1 MVLLIDPE
9 SKNSMGGSGRGGSS
23 MNLTD
28 SLSPDSF
35 LKEDSFDFI
44 KIEEFGSLGID
55 PADIAPGTF
64 PARRHPSRL
73 PSRFGGNAYGFGFF
87 EICDRLNP
95 KDLKLL
101 QSIRS
106 DNAELTRQYYKE
118 INRIYQNIGLLIR
131 FSSQGKPY
139 YLIPAHLVLSSLSTT
154 RIKADEISKIIAFHR
169 KKYLKESYKIAVITH
184 ADDLII
190 NDLSL
195 RFREHQFV
203 VLDSLEKLLLSKE
216 ILDLIILNRDIYEL
230 AVMEK
235 LASPVSGLGSKKD
248 LEDRVMFFLGRV
260 YTLLKPEGEIFM
272 IAPRLPLE
280 TDRRVSTTFRSEQE
294 KKIFIL
300 FTHIFKTKER
310 YRSRG
315 MSLNVN
321 VFDLQKYLN
330 PPYVEKEVLDRVLQ
344 GRSLESMLPQDMQEL
359 PYLDFSLH
367 DGFAYD
373 QEKGWDR
380 LLSVFFNKI
389 FLKALLP
396 KSIEDEW
403 QKKFTAD
410 SYRPQYMLT
419 YLGQKKPLPTT
430 LAELKRDVME
440 SRLSGCPLPL
450 LADYR
455 DSFEYVTSTLEIV
468 KRIKSGSYSGISDL
482 FMERLRNP
490 LENKKRRHEGLN
502 DVLKLISKIN
512 RIEKAKGRLSLD
524 KTESIKTPIL
534 KNLEMLSLFGFSYG
548 ELREIFLIAVGH
560 TPMGRILSGK
570 MSEKALKP
578 VSDLARAQEA
588 PKALN
593 LLRYCRLMS
602 MAETAASKESDL
614 NQEELTELFDLY
626 ESTVKVVINRE
637 TDWHQLL
644 DEKISSM
651 GGVHHMLVR
660 RILKM
665 TNHFQFLNNWSELN
679 VKGEI
684 EKESLADY
692 EKKKLSEIES
702 VVSLVKIINEY
713 ERIHFKDDP
722 LKASIF
728 YRKFLDIEFHGTV
741 RIFGRLKSE
750 LVFLILWIAVHV
762 ARGDVINFNP
772 LLAEVEGHAIDEY
785 VRKLEEELTAINSK
799 YLGPEELKR
808 FSEQLYEDRS
818 SFILGTGFQLR
829 INEETQGIEVCHVD
843 IGENIRELEILS
855 TQFPKK
861 NLSDVPPGQLEGLD
875 QLFRDLEGFHQS
887 YLKLISHDVKGMKL
901 PERQKDW
908 FRKAEVLRE
917 TLRSHFIEV
926 IFKPENIYSDLEILH
941 RRAPSLLQFLLP
953 EFVSFK
959 DIELPEET
967 IQKTSLME
975 HILASTR
982 KVQALVR
989 KDRGSLQDVQL
1000 LHQLAQREFGPM
1012 VAGTVGLNELHIE
1025 TLENIVEGLRKQ
1037 PALFDA
1043 VIRSFIFRDVGLLP
1057 SLRKKYEGRFDPADH
1072 AEASAVFMETE
1083 GIALRYNQDRE
1094 SERFLILL
1102 VRYHNLLHHMIRG
1115 EFSFYAIEEVL
1126 GLGDPDLFDAVFFSS
1141 FIMLYAMGEE
1151 LMMEDLATRLFQMRS
1166 LCHRIISGETNP
1178 EDHLS
1183 ELYARKGHAFHALA
1197 AYRRDGLPDGVHPSR
1212 YLETYQ
1218 WQESKR
1224 EHYLQAGMRVYALE
1238 RIFRLKGI
1246 RYVEFSDL
1254 ADFIIKVPLK
1264 FIYKKRNYTGIGYA
1278 TFERELFE
1286 ALRIYRSIL
1295 KLPERAR
1302 NSLFKHL
1309 VTDEVR
1315 IFGFQT
1321 VSSYLTYEN
1330 MTKLLFITLCGS
1342 ERLRKKGGPFSL
1354 NFLTLAEEMNK
1365 RYEAVN
1371 AELAAIPMEK
1381 ISGDA
1386 ETLSHFFR
1394 ARSGILLRADVSHP
1408 VLTIDFI
1415 DKIHVEQK
1423 LHHMMTISEVD
1434 HLKNYFHG
1442 TLRLLRKIPFYTD
1455 DYQLKL
1461 EKAFEKRLL
1470 ELSDLMID
1478 RIKTQME
1485 ATKDFRRIQD
1495 LFQGLMEKSLE
1506 IGFTE
1511 EQRHRLNDVCELTK
1525 ENLRREKLLEIS
1537 LLLERLSDEREL
1549 RDYWSRVKW
1558 YLLTNRP
1565 FIGKEFENLVAKRFD
1580 GTMERIKTES
1590 RKNNPLTL

>member
-1 MVLLIDPE
+1 
-9 SKNSMGGSGRGGSS
+9 

-28 SLSPDSF
+28 SLSLDSF

-44 KIEEFGSLGID
+44 KPEEFGSLGID

-64 PARRHPSRL
+64 PARRHPSKL

-87 EICDRLNP
+87 EIYDRLNP

-106 DNAELTRQYYKE
+106 DDAELTRQYYKE
-118 INRIYQNIGLLIR
+118 INRVYKNIGLLIR

-139 YLIPAHLVLSSLSTT
+139 YLIPTHLVLSSLSTT
-154 RIKADEISKIIAFHR
+154 KIKADEISKIVTFHR
-169 KKYLKESYKIAVITH
+169 KKYLKESSKIGVITH
-184 ADDLII
+184 PDDLLI
-190 NDLSL
+190 NELSL

-203 VLDSLEKLLLSKE
+203 VLDSLEKLIMSKE

-235 LASPVSGLGSKKD
+235 FASPVSDSRSKKD
-248 LEDRVMFFLGRV
+248 LEDRVLFFLGKV
-260 YTLLKPEGEIFM
+260 YPLLKPEGEIFM
-272 IAPRLPLE
+272 IAPRLPVE
-280 TDRRVSTTFRSEQE
+280 TDRRVNITFRSEQE
-294 KKIFIL
+294 KKNLIL

-310 YRSRG
+310 CRPRG

-330 PPYVEKEVLDRVLQ
+330 PPYVEKEVLDQVLQ
-344 GRSLESMLPQDMQEL
+344 GRNLESMSPRDMQEL
-359 PYLDFSLH
+359 PHLDFSLH
-367 DGFAYD
+367 DGFTYD
-373 QEKGWDR
+373 QEKGWER
-380 LLSVFFNKI
+380 LLPVFFNKI

-396 KSIEDEW
+396 KSVGDEW
-403 QKKFTAD
+403 QKRFTAD
-410 SYRPQYMLT
+410 SYRPQHMLT
-419 YLGQKKPLPTT
+419 YLGQKKPLQTT
-430 LAELKRDVME
+430 LGGLKRDVME

-450 LADYR
+450 LAGYR
-455 DSFEYVTSTLEIV
+455 DSFDYVISTLEIV

-482 FMERLRNP
+482 FMERLKDP

-502 DVLKLISKIN
+502 DVLKLVSKII
-512 RIEKAKGRLSLD
+512 RIEKATHRLSLD
-524 KTESIKTPIL
+524 KMERLKTPIL
-534 KNLEMLSLFGFSYG
+534 KNLETLSLFGFSYG
-548 ELREIFLIAVGH
+548 ELREIFLIVVGH

-570 MSEKALKP
+570 MNEKALNP
-578 VSDLARAQEA
+578 FSDLARTHEPQ
-588 PKALN
+588 KALN
-593 LLRYCRLMS
+593 LLRYCQLMS
-602 MAETAASKESDL
+602 LAETAASKESDL
-614 NQEELTELFDLY
+614 NQEELAELFDLY
-626 ESTVKVVINRE
+626 ESTVQVVINRE
-637 TDWHQLL
+637 INWDQLL
-644 DEKISSM
+644 DAKISGM
-651 GGVHHMLVR
+651 GGVHHMVVR

-665 TNHFQFLNNWSELN
+665 MNHFQFLNNWPELN
-679 VKGEI
+679 AKGEM

-692 EKKKLSEIES
+692 EEKKLSEIES
-702 VVSLVKIINEY
+702 VINLAKIINEY

-728 YRKFLDIEFHGTV
+728 YRKFLNIEFHGTV

-750 LVFLILWIAVHV
+750 LVFLILWIVVHV
-762 ARGDVINFNP
+762 SRGEVINFNP
-772 LLAEVEGHAIDEY
+772 LLAEAEGNAIDEY
-785 VRKLEEELTAINSK
+785 VRRLEEELTAINSK
-799 YLGPEELKR
+799 HLGPEALKR
-808 FSEQLYEDRS
+808 FSDQLYEDHS

-829 INEETQGIEVCHVD
+829 IDEETQGIEICYVD
-843 IGENIRELEILS
+843 TGENIRKLEILS
-855 TQFPKK
+855 SQYSVRKM
-861 NLSDVPPGQLEGLD
+861 SDVPTGQLEELD
-875 QLFRDLEGFHQS
+875 QLFRNLEGFHQS
-887 YLKLISHDVKGMKL
+887 YLRLISHDARGIKL
-901 PERQKDW
+901 PERQKKW

-917 TLRSHFIEV
+917 TLRSNFIEV
-926 IFKPENIYSDLEILH
+926 IFKPENIHSDLEILH
-941 RRAPSLLQFLLP
+941 HRAPSLLQFLLP

-989 KDRGSLQDVQL
+989 KDRGSLQDIQL

-1012 VAGTVGLNELHIE
+1012 AAGTVGLNELHIE
-1025 TLENIVEGLRKQ
+1025 TLENIVEGLRKK

-1043 VIRSFIFRDVGLLP
+1043 FIRSFIFRDVGLLP
-1057 SLRKKYEGRFDPADH
+1057 SLRKKYESQFDPADH
-1072 AEASAVFMETE
+1072 AKASAVFMEKE
-1083 GIALRYNQDRE
+1083 RIALRYNQDPE
-1094 SERFLILL
+1094 VERFLILL

-1115 EFSFYAIEEVL
+1115 EFSFHAVEEVL
-1126 GLGDPDLFDAVFFSS
+1126 SLGDPDLFDAVFSSS

-1166 LCHRIISGETNP
+1166 FWHRIISGETNP

-1183 ELYARKGHAFHALA
+1183 ELYARKGHRFHALA
-1197 AYRRDGLPDGVHPSR
+1197 AYRRDGLPDGVPPSK
-1212 YLETYQ
+1212 YLESYQ

-1246 RYVEFSDL
+1246 RCVEFTDL

-1264 FIYKKRNYTGIGYA
+1264 FIYKKKNLTGIGYA

-1295 KLPERAR
+1295 KLQETAR
-1302 NSLFKHL
+1302 NTLFKHL

-1315 IFGFQT
+1315 IFGFQR
-1321 VSSYLTYEN
+1321 VNAYLTYEN
-1330 MTKLLFITLCGS
+1330 MIKLLFIALLGS
-1342 ERLRKKGGPFSL
+1342 ERLRKKGGPLSL
-1354 NFLTLAEEMNK
+1354 NFLPMAEEIDK

-1371 AELAAIPMEK
+1371 ALLNAIPMEE
-1381 ISGDA
+1381 ISADA
-1386 ETLSHFFR
+1386 QTLNQFFR
-1394 ARSGILLRADVSHP
+1394 AKSGILLREEEFHL

-1423 LHHMMTISEVD
+1423 IRHMMTIAEVD
-1434 HLKNYFHG
+1434 HLKDYYHA
-1442 TLRLLRKIPFYTD
+1442 TLRMLRKIPFYTD
-1455 DYQLKL
+1455 DYQRKI

-1470 ELSDLMID
+1470 GLSDLMID
-1478 RIKTQME
+1478 QIKRQME
-1485 ATKDFRRIQD
+1485 AAKDFRKIQD
-1495 LFQGLMEKSLE
+1495 LFQGLMERSLD

-1537 LLLERLSDEREL
+1537 LFLERINDEREL
-1549 RDYWSRVKW
+1549 KDYWSRVKW
-1558 YLLTNRP
+1558 YLLSNRP

-1580 GTMERIKTES
+1580 GTMERIREGTKKRSEGTKEFS
-1590 RKNNPLTL
+1590 VAKILADRLL